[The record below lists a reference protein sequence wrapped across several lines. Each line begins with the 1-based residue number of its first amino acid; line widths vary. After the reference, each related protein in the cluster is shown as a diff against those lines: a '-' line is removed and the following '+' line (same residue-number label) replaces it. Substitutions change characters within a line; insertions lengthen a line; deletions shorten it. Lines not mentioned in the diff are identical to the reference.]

1 MKGRGQRAARS
12 SPVQVY
18 NPPTVHDRAPV
29 RFKIADNPSEFD
41 QIAGLL
47 YRTFVEEIPQHSANA
62 ERRHVDRFHDENLY
76 LVALSGD
83 SVVGTIAV
91 RGARPFSLDQKL
103 GGVDAFLPRGRRTCE
118 LRLLAVEPAFRTG
131 RVFQGLVEHVV
142 REGRSRGFDLAI
154 ISGTT
159 RQTRLYRHLGFE
171 PFGPLVGTAEA
182 SFQPMFLT
190 FEKFLASAPRVV
202 TEGEPMSFL
211 PGPVPL
217 ASSVRAAFAQPPVYH
232 RDAEFQQSFART
244 KSRLCRLT
252 RADRVEILVGTGT
265 LANDAVAAQL
275 SLLDQPG
282 LVLSNGE
289 FGRRLVDH
297 ARRHRLSH
305 TAVDSPWGSPLNLCA
320 AAEAATRTG
329 AKWVWA
335 VASETSTG
343 MLNDL
348 AALRAFASAHGL
360 ALCLDC
366 VSAIGAVPL
375 DLSSVYLASGASG
388 KALASYPGLSFVF
401 YDHDL
406 TPQPERLP
414 RYLDVGYYAS
424 KDGIPFTH
432 SSNLLAA
439 LDAALDRFDTDE
451 PFAEL
456 DALAKLMRP
465 ALVRLGWAP
474 LVEEPLATPAV
485 ITIAL
490 TNGYRASEIGQSL
503 ARQGLVVAHHS
514 EYLAQRNWFQVSL
527 MGHRS
532 AAPFECLLAA
542 MGRLV
547 HHDPVATGNA
557 RISTRN

>member
-1 MKGRGQRAARS
+1 MNGK
-12 SPVQVY
+12 SPVRVY
-18 NPPTVHDRAPV
+18 NPPTVHDRATV
-29 RFKIADNPSEFD
+29 RFKVADNPSEFD

-47 YRTFVEEIPQHSANA
+47 YRTFVEEIPQHSPNS

-76 LVALSGD
+76 LAAVSGD
-83 SVVGTIAV
+83 SVVGTIAM

-103 GGVDAFLPRGRRTCE
+103 GGVDPFLPEGRRVCE
-118 LRLLAVEPAFRTG
+118 LRLLAVEPAFRSG
-131 RVFQGLVEHVV
+131 RVFQGLVEQVV
-142 REGRSRGFDLAI
+142 REGRARGFDLAI

-182 SFQPMFLT
+182 RFQPMFLT
-190 FEKFLASAPRVV
+190 FEKFLQAAPRVV
-202 TEGEPMSFL
+202 TESEPMSFL

-217 ASSVRAAFAQPPVYH
+217 SPTVRAAFAQPPVYH

-252 RADRVEILVGTGT
+252 HADRVEILVGTGT

-305 TAVDSPWGSPLNLCA
+305 VAVDSAWGSPLNLA
-320 AAEAATRTG
+320 AAADAARRTG
-329 AKWVWA
+329 ARWVWA

-348 AALRAFASAHGL
+348 PALRAFASSEGL

-375 DLSSVYLASGASG
+375 DLSGVYLASGASG

-414 RYLDVGYYAS
+414 RYLDVGYYAV

-439 LDAALDRFDTDE
+439 LDAALDHFDTDE
-451 PFAEL
+451 PFAQL

-465 ALVRLGWAP
+465 GLERLGWAP
-474 LVEEPLATPAV
+474 LVDEPQATPAV
-485 ITIAL
+485 ITVAL
-490 TNGYRASEIGQSL
+490 TNGYRASEIGESL

-532 AAPFECLLAA
+532 PEPFECLLAA
-542 MGRLV
+542 MGRLI
-547 HHDPVATGNA
+547 HH
-557 RISTRN
+557 

>member
-1 MKGRGQRAARS
+1 
-12 SPVQVY
+12 
-18 NPPTVHDRAPV
+18 VHDRATV

-47 YRTFVEEIPQHSANA
+47 YRNFVEEIPQHSPNQA
-62 ERRHVDRFHDENLY
+62 RRHVDQFHKQNTY
-76 LVALSGD
+76 LVAVSGG
-83 SVVGTIAV
+83 SVIGTIAV

-103 GGVDAFLPRGRRTCE
+103 GSVDPYLPAGRRVCE

-131 RVFQGLVEHVV
+131 QVFRGLVDQVV
-142 REGRSRGFDLAI
+142 REGRARGFDLAI

-159 RQTRLYRHLGFE
+159 RQTKLYRHLGFE
-171 PFGPLVGTAEA
+171 PFGPMVGSADA
-182 SFQPMFLT
+182 QFQPMYLT
-190 FEKFLASAPRVV
+190 FEKFLSAAPKVV
-202 TEGEPMSFL
+202 TDAEPMSFL

-217 ASSVRAAFAQPPVYH
+217 SQQVRAAFATPPKYH
-232 RDAEFQQSFART
+232 RDAEFRQAFSRT

-252 RADRVEILVGTGT
+252 RAGRVEILVGTGT

-275 SLLDQPG
+275 SLLESPG
-282 LVLSNGE
+282 VILSNGE

-297 ARRHRLSH
+297 ACRHRLPH
-305 TAVDSPWGSPLNLCA
+305 AAIDSPWGTALNLQA
-320 AAEAATRTG
+320 AADAVRRINAG
-329 AKWVWA
+329 WLWA

-348 AALRAFASAHGL
+348 AALKDFAVANRVK
-360 ALCLDC
+360 LCLDC

-375 DLSSVYLASGASG
+375 DLSGVYLASGASG
-388 KALASYPGLSFVF
+388 KALASYPGLSFVL

-406 TPQPERLP
+406 EPQPQRIP

-424 KDGIPFTH
+424 KDGVPFTH

-439 LDAALDRFDTDE
+439 LDAALDRFETDE
-451 PFAEL
+451 PFA
-456 DALAKLMRP
+456 KLNEFASLLRP
-465 ALVRLGWAP
+465 GLRRLGWEP
-474 LVEEPLATPAV
+474 LDDEPLATPAV
-485 ITIAL
+485 VTVAL
-490 TNGYRASEIGQSL
+490 TNGYRASEIGESL
-503 ARQGLVVAHHS
+503 ARQGLVIAHHS

-532 AAPFECLLAA
+532 AEPFECLLAA

-547 HHDPVATGNA
+547 HH
-557 RISTRN
+557 